1 MPSRVIT
8 RDHTWILAAAAA
20 GRPCRRLGPCRRPW
34 HVSISS
40 ESADE
45 SAESANC
52 ATWQVLKV
60 RPVCL
65 RRRPCRGQ
73 REQLQ
78 PVLAALAVL
87 AARVLIA
94 LEQGLVA
101 LLVGQRGVGG
111 ASIDDRPLQH
121 PHRSG
126 SRRGKCD
133 HPGLADVAALAIQM
147 FGLKPSRASPTM
159 LCVSVEHASHRRPCS
174 CSVVCLHR
182 VCEAG
187 T

>member
-1 MPSRVIT
+1 MSNEMPSRVIT

-78 PVLAALAVL
+78 PVLPRCSGCSYNYYPEQEHQLLRHTSVRRRQQ
-87 AARVLIA
+87 ARTRPCRQREEYFAFGSYYHDFGQQQRAITR
-94 LEQGLVA
+94 LEQA
-101 LLVGQRGVGG
+101 G
-111 ASIDDRPLQH
+111 AVRILERHDVCDRE
-121 PHRSG
+121 
-126 SRRGKCD
+126 
-133 HPGLADVAALAIQM
+133 
-147 FGLKPSRASPTM
+147 RAS
-159 LCVSVEHASHRRPCS
+159 CDWRGFGRR
-174 CSVVCLHR
+174 
-182 VCEAG
+182 AA
-187 T
+187 